1 MTIQYASKSLLTV
14 VQPALAEQR
23 DSFKRFLQNAH
34 RVCCDQSVSA
44 HFKLWMR
51 IRFCARNLQNSEKPT
66 DKKVTSTL
74 CSHLFT
80 PNPNVLDCLIDV
92 TLESRIMESRDPEGC
107 NRIFRK

>member
-14 VQPALAEQR
+14 VQPALIEQR
-23 DSFKRFLQNAH
+23 PVANG
-34 RVCCDQSVSA
+34 SA

-51 IRFCARNLQNSEKPT
+51 IRFCVRNFQNSEKPT
-66 DKKVTSTL
+66 DKKVTSKL

-80 PNPNVLDCLIDV
+80 LNPNVLECLFDV